1 MRDDKRSAV
10 VVECERLE
18 KLVNLYMKN
27 GRRRCIKLELEAI
40 LRFDFWGGSSCTYMT
55 TLPLVVLM
63 VGLVIGVRSGEMGHV
78 QSMQICRDTRGGH
91 EGG

>member
-1 MRDDKRSAV
+1 
-10 VVECERLE
+10 
-18 KLVNLYMKN
+18 
-27 GRRRCIKLELEAI
+27 
-40 LRFDFWGGSSCTYMT
+40 MT